1 MSRRGPWTGLLE
13 VPMMHPAGTD
23 RAQVRLAELFP
34 PAAIRVGLESQAK
47 AAVIAELVR
56 HAVVLG
62 HLPAKAE
69 RLVVDT
75 ILDGEDLGSTALGN
89 GIAFPHCQ
97 WGSLERFVGVA
108 GLLDRGIPFDARDG
122 EPVDS
127 IFLTLAPPDD
137 PEQHVDVLGRLVA
150 IGRDKGLRLLL

>member
-1 MSRRGPWTGLLE
+1 
-13 VPMMHPAGTD
+13 
-23 RAQVRLAELFP
+23 
-34 PAAIRVGLESQAK
+34 
-47 AAVIAELVR
+47 
-56 HAVVLG
+56 
-62 HLPAKAE
+62 AE

-75 ILDGEDLGSTALGN
+75 ILDREDLGSTALGN

-150 IGRDKGLRLLL
+150 SGRDKALRLLLRGCRTPEHVAVFLRRLDPPEIGPRDELARISLSWIERGHRDPWRELARLGLLRDDRPARHGEREG